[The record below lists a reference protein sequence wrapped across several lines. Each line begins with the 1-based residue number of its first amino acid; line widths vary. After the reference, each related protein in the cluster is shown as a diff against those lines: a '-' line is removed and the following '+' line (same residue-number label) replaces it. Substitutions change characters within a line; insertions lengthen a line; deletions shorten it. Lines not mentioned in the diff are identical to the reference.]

1 MQATVLSFDF
11 DSHAGTVVS
20 DAGIVLAFDGDAF
33 AAGGLRQLS
42 RGQRVRLVLS
52 DCGDVVN
59 ITIYTLPDV
68 TGEGAEPDGPT
79 PS

>member
-1 MQATVLSFDF
+1 MQATVLSFDV

-20 DAGIVLAFDGDAF
+20 DAGIVLAFDGPAF

-42 RGQRVRLVLS
+42 RGQRVRLTLTDS
-52 DCGDVVN
+52 DDVVSV
-59 ITIYTLPDV
+59 TIYTLPDV
-68 TGEGAEPDGPT
+68 TGEGAEPGGPT